1 MKFLNGYDKVT
12 KAYLDAR
19 ASVVSIS
26 KDKKGQVGVSSYKY
40 ATLDALLEAMNDVLI
55 PLGAVISQELV
66 GDQSTLLS
74 LHQAEVSDKNGSRTA
89 LFGTSKL
96 GIATSIV
103 HESGQVM
110 VGDTFWF
117 DATIDYMIKSPSA
130 PQGLGIWVTYF
141 KRYALGSFLG
151 IPLDEDT
158 DGVMKGKESGKESK
172 STNSNNKATPQEAP
186 KERKLSDGTLA
197 NPTLHGLYDEWMAEK
212 KTIPSR
218 VELQEFFK
226 SKKK

>member
-1 MKFLNGYDKVT
+1 MKFINGYDKVV
-12 KAYLDAR
+12 KAYVEGRSAVL
-19 ASVVSIS
+19 SIG
-26 KDKKGQVGVSSYKY
+26 KDKKGQVGASSYKY
-40 ATLDALLEAMNDVLI
+40 ATLDAILETMNGVLL

-66 GDQSTLLS
+66 GDKDTKIEICVS
-74 LHQAEVSDKNGSRTA
+74 EVSDKNGSRTA

-96 GIATSIV
+96 GIVTSII
-103 HESGQVM
+103 HESGQVIESE
-110 VGDTFWF
+110 TFWF
-117 DATIDYMIKSPSA
+117 DATFDYMIKSPSA
-130 PQGLGIWVTYF
+130 PQGLGIWLTYF

-158 DGVMKGKESGKESK
+158 DGAIKTKEKEK
-172 STNSNNKATPQEAP
+172 STSQVKANEV
-186 KERKLSDGTLA
+186 KERKLADGTLA

-218 VELQEFFK
+218 VELQEYFK